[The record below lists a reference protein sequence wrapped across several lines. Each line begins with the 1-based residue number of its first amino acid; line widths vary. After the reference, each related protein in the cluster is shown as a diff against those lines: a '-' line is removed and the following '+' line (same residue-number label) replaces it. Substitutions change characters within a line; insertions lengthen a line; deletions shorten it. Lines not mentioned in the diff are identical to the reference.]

1 MKKLELVIE
10 KGLLKGK
17 RYQMRA
23 GGVRLGRSSSNDIS
37 IPDEELSRNHC
48 LFEGEADGSIRVTDL
63 ASANGTYVNGESIG
77 AKSIKLKA
85 GDVIDVGETEIVVVE
100 EGAAVVK
107 KVPRAEAVDLGFG
120 KGAKGDVKGAAGD
133 LSVGG
138 EKKRPMMMN
147 ILWGFTV
154 ALLIAA
160 IGVILLGEKGE
171 EKKIAPIEEK
181 AEDVLEMRYEKVE
194 ADRDSIFRYYMVYQ
208 ADGTLKVMIDDVPN
222 EDRHIVKSCTLSEK
236 AKARLVEILVD
247 PEVRTLDRVYTGAA
261 MDAGELTSWELRIVY
276 TTRVKVVKIINTQEP
291 EVFKRLREK
300 LEAFSKNE
308 LGIWAIQYSR
318 EKLVELAEKSAETG
332 RMKWEDREVEF
343 GNLAASIVAYK
354 EALFYLETV
363 DPKPNVYGIYKAAL
377 EMAEKELTAR
387 YEEQRFK
394 VDKAINMKDW
404 IAAKEELAI
413 LCEII
418 PDREDERYREA
429 AAKLVDVEKRLG
441 KKGAR

>member
-17 RYQMRA
+17 RYGMRS

-77 AKSIKLKA
+77 ARSVKLKV
-85 GDVIDVGETEIVVVE
+85 GDVIDVGETELVVVE

-107 KVPRAEAVDLGFG
+107 KVARAEAVDLGFG
-120 KGAKGDVKGAAGD
+120 KVEAGKKGAAGG
-133 LSVGG
+133 VAGVEG
-138 EKKRPMMMN
+138 KKRPMVMN

-154 ALLIAA
+154 VLLIAA
-160 IGVILLGEKGE
+160 MGVILLGEKGE

-236 AKARLVEILVD
+236 ARARLVEILVD

-363 DPKPNVYGIYKAAL
+363 DPKPNVYEIYKAAL

-394 VDKAINMKDW
+394 VDRAINMKDW

-413 LCEII
+413 LCEIV